1 MQYQTDN
8 IRISGMEELMPAND
22 LISLQPISEAS
33 SKLVFETR
41 SRISKIVSR
50 EDKKLIVVVGPC
62 SIHDPKAAIEYASKL
77 REETN
82 QYKDNLEVVMRV
94 YFEKPR
100 TTVGWKG
107 LINDPDLNNSYDINK
122 GIAIARQLLREINDL
137 GMAAGT
143 EFLDVITPQYIADL
157 ISWGAIGARTT
168 ESQVHRELNSAL
180 SCTVGFKN
188 STGGGV
194 QVAVDAIKSAQNP
207 HIFLSVTKEG
217 RTAVFSSKGNEDC
230 HIILRGGK
238 EPNFD
243 SKSIEETSSLLSKSE
258 LTESI
263 MVDMSHGNSKKQHK
277 KQIEVCENICDQLL
291 SGEKR
296 ITGVMLESNLVE
308 GNQEIKKKSDLI
320 YGKSITDACLGWEDT
335 RSCLNKLAES
345 LK

>member
-137 GMAAGT
+137 
-143 EFLDVITPQYIADL
+143 
-157 ISWGAIGARTT
+157 
-168 ESQVHRELNSAL
+168 
-180 SCTVGFKN
+180 
-188 STGGGV
+188 
-194 QVAVDAIKSAQNP
+194 
-207 HIFLSVTKEG
+207 
-217 RTAVFSSKGNEDC
+217 
-230 HIILRGGK
+230 
-238 EPNFD
+238 
-243 SKSIEETSSLLSKSE
+243 
-258 LTESI
+258 
-263 MVDMSHGNSKKQHK
+263 
-277 KQIEVCENICDQLL
+277 
-291 SGEKR
+291 
-296 ITGVMLESNLVE
+296 
-308 GNQEIKKKSDLI
+308 
-320 YGKSITDACLGWEDT
+320 
-335 RSCLNKLAES
+335 
-345 LK
+345 